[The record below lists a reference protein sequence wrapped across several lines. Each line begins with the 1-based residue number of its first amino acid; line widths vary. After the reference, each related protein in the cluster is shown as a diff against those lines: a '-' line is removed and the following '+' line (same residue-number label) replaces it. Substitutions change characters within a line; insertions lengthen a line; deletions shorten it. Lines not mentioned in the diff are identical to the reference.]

1 MDLID
6 DILLPGSLW
15 CIMLA
20 MGLSLTIGD
29 FKRIFLNRR
38 ALLLGVAS
46 MLVIPPIVGVLI
58 AITLAPTPALAVG
71 FVLLA
76 TCPGGMVSNLMT
88 DLSKGDLALSL
99 SMSIVVSAI
108 YIFVVPLYAYL
119 TLQYFMGIDQ
129 AVEVPLEA
137 FIWKIFSITLVPVC
151 FGLVIRHYRKTLAE
165 AVRGYIKL
173 LAMAVLVFAFAT
185 ILVDQVAVLQENF
198 WSLFWMTLGMNLV
211 VLALAFALTRAF
223 RFSQPET
230 SAVCIEHLIRQEGT
244 AIFIAVAIVGNRE
257 MSLPMIMNTP
267 VGLFLCIL
275 LVSLMRKY
283 LKTHPGSAITT
294 GGKPCSGHHNG

>member
-29 FKRIFLNRR
+29 FKRIFVNRR

-46 MLVIPPIVGVLI
+46 MLVIPPVVGVLI
-58 AITLAPTPALAVG
+58 AVSLAPTPALAVG

-108 YIFVVPLYAYL
+108 YIFVVPIYAYL

-129 AVEVPLEA
+129 TVEVPLDA
-137 FIWKIFSITLVPVC
+137 FIWKILSITLVPVC
-151 FGLVIRHYRKTLAE
+151 FGLLIRHFKQSLAE

-173 LAMAVLVFAFAT
+173 LAMSVLVFAFVT
-185 ILVDQVAVLQENF
+185 ILIDQVAVLQENF

-211 VLALAFALTRAF
+211 VLALAFALTRVF
-223 RFSQPET
+223 GCSQSET

-283 LKTHPGSAITT
+283 MKAHPGSEAAPAA
-294 GGKPCSGHHNG
+294 GKL